1 MKEDNASAKSR
12 RRSSIRDLLA
22 AGIIAVIL
30 AVITPVITAAWAENA
45 STAPERGTP
54 QIGPAMNGHWVHTW
68 TAMPQLTEPHNMP
81 PAPFTQDNLVLAD
94 ATLRQTIHVSIG
106 GDQIR
111 LRISNAFGGAPLPI
125 TAVTVALPE
134 GGRAG
139 VSAIQP
145 GTVRRVTFSGRQS
158 VVIPVGAQMVSDP
171 LNFRVAPGS
180 NLTITMYLAEGQA
193 SNNITSHPGSRTTS
207 YLLAGNHVNAV
218 DLPGAT
224 PTDHWYFI
232 SGLEVWARHTTSAIA
247 ILGDSL
253 TDGRGSTT
261 NMNNRWPDR
270 LAERLRANRGTADIA
285 VLNQAAGGNR
295 VLNDGLG
302 PNVLARMDRDILA
315 LSGPQWLIVFEGI
328 NDIGTAE
335 ATEEAQQQVV
345 EDLIAAYEQ
354 IIVRAHA
361 QGLRVYG
368 ATLLPFGGNDM
379 YDDPEGHREAA
390 RQAVNRWIRTSGRFD
405 AVIDF
410 DRAVRDP
417 SDPSRL
423 RPEADEGDHLHLNPT
438 GYQMLADAVPLHLF
452 RWTSLPWG
460 FGFN

>member
-1 MKEDNASAKSR
+1 
-12 RRSSIRDLLA
+12 
-22 AGIIAVIL
+22 
-30 AVITPVITAAWAENA
+30 
-45 STAPERGTP
+45 
-54 QIGPAMNGHWVHTW
+54 
-68 TAMPQLTEPHNMP
+68 MPQLTEPHNMP